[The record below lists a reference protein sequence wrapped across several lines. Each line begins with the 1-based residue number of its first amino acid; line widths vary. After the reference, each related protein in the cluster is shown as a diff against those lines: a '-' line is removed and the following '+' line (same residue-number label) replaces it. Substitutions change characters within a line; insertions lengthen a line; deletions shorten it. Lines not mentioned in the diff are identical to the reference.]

1 MSDSND
7 FEIGLKKNV
16 PNHII
21 RASAGTG
28 KTFQLSNRYIQLLA
42 LGHNCD
48 SILATTFTR
57 KAAGEIL
64 DRIVQRL
71 ASGALDESAAAE
83 LAGFVECDLDAAG
96 CRELLKGLMGQVHRL
111 QIGTLDSFFS
121 RLARSFSLELGL
133 PLDWAISTD
142 QLLGELSDLS
152 VQEMLSSQNAIRMM
166 HLLAK
171 GEAQRGVAHL
181 IRQTVDDVYGVFLD
195 SEEEAWNRLPQ
206 PKKIL
211 TQDEI
216 DSLIDMLESA
226 PANGKQQQTRKD
238 KDVELAR
245 DSEWEEF
252 ADSKQFKRLL
262 FGGTYGKKE
271 RSTEMEQAYRA
282 FEEHVRAVIIVDLKR
297 RNEATYGL
305 VEEYAKRFK
314 RKQRESGALRF
325 DDVAFALHSL
335 VGKRDANNR
344 LMFRLDQQ
352 IEHLL
357 LDEFQDTSPGQ
368 WQVLAPFAHWVAK
381 KNSGRS
387 FFCVGDLKQ
396 AIYGWRGGVAEI
408 FDLVDHEL
416 ENLTPY
422 EDMVESFR
430 SAPEV
435 IECVNTVF
443 SSLDSVKT
451 KCDETDSE
459 LQRAAKQF
467 KPHKTRRS
475 ELPGRVTVQYGPEG
489 EEKASKDRFKKVG
502 ARNNKMLDQMVLQIA
517 EYHQKC
523 PDRTIGVLTRTNR
536 TIAETIF
543 KLRQAG
549 IEASQEGGNFLTDS
563 AAVETV
569 LAAIQLADHPGDTVA
584 RFLVS
589 HSALGPWF
597 KFLPESTVTRQQNE
611 ERVGTVAADLRKQL
625 IDEGYGPTVEGL
637 ARVLASEC
645 TERELTRLQRL
656 IELSYD
662 YDDSWTLRAD
672 QFVAYIRDTKVPDES
687 AAKVRV
693 MTVHGSKGLEFDV
706 VFVPIP
712 SVLQWYRPPR
722 FVVDRN
728 EPTDPASLVSLYVRK
743 SVHDFLPDSFQEA
756 FKNEDRSKVRE
767 ELCVL
772 YVALTRAV
780 HAMHIHVS
788 YDCKPDDGKSLGRI
802 LLGTLAADKPRSPES
817 IVYEIGKADWYA
829 NHQKPA
835 DQLAEELQPFYLNEC
850 TEIGDRDIATTPK
863 SGRGSQW
870 LSPAQL
876 EGDSAFSLQSV
887 LRRQQDRQRMERGTL
902 LHACFE
908 TVIWLDGGPPNDELL
923 KESIQRV
930 SPLVTQEYM
939 GEIIAEFRTMLGQD
953 SLQQLFKSETYR
965 DTMASRLVNST
976 YKPTQ
981 PFSVRVE
988 NERPFVIQ
996 NVDGVLEGFVD
1007 RLLWLYDGD
1016 QLLGAEIIDFKSDK
1030 AKNGKRDE
1038 QVRFYS
1044 AQLNAYIDAV
1054 ATISE
1059 LPEEKINAYLVFLEN
1074 GEIVEVEKEI
1084 GVPQEVSANE
1094 SSAHLRGKVKRLD
1107 RKVEP
1112 GKQLRLWD

>member
-7 FEIGLKKNV
+7 FEIGLKKIV

-271 RSTEMEQAYRA
+271 RSAEMEQAYRA

-325 DDVAFALHSL
+325 DDVALALHSL

-589 HSALGPWF
+589 HSALGPWCD
-597 KFLPESTVTRQQNE
+597 FLPESTVTRQQNE

-712 SVLQWYRPPR
+712 SVQHWYRPPR

-743 SVHDFLPDSFQEA
+743 PVHDFLPDSFQEA

-788 YDCKPDDGKSLGRI
+788 YDCKPDDGRSLGRI
-802 LLGTLAADKPRSPES
+802 LLETLAAGKPRSPES

-829 NHQKPA
+829 NHQKPV

-923 KESIQRV
+923 KESMQRV

>member
-7 FEIGLKKNV
+7 SAVGLKKIV
-16 PNHII
+16 PNHVI

-71 ASGALDESAAAE
+71 ASGALDEAAAAE
-83 LAGFVECDLDAAG
+83 LAGFVECDLDSAG
-96 CRELLKGLMGQVHRL
+96 CRDLLKGLMRQVHRL

-271 RSTEMEQAYRA
+271 RSAEMEQAYRA

-569 LAAIQLADHPGDTVA
+569 LAAIQLADCLLYTSPSP
-584 RFLVS
+584 R
-589 HSALGPWF
+589 
-597 KFLPESTVTRQQNE
+597 
-611 ERVGTVAADLRKQL
+611 
-625 IDEGYGPTVEGL
+625 
-637 ARVLASEC
+637 
-645 TERELTRLQRL
+645 
-656 IELSYD
+656 
-662 YDDSWTLRAD
+662 DS
-672 QFVAYIRDTKVPDES
+672 
-687 AAKVRV
+687 
-693 MTVHGSKGLEFDV
+693 
-706 VFVPIP
+706 
-712 SVLQWYRPPR
+712 
-722 FVVDRN
+722 
-728 EPTDPASLVSLYVRK
+728 
-743 SVHDFLPDSFQEA
+743 
-756 FKNEDRSKVRE
+756 
-767 ELCVL
+767 
-772 YVALTRAV
+772 
-780 HAMHIHVS
+780 
-788 YDCKPDDGKSLGRI
+788 
-802 LLGTLAADKPRSPES
+802 
-817 IVYEIGKADWYA
+817 
-829 NHQKPA
+829 
-835 DQLAEELQPFYLNEC
+835 
-850 TEIGDRDIATTPK
+850 
-863 SGRGSQW
+863 
-870 LSPAQL
+870 
-876 EGDSAFSLQSV
+876 
-887 LRRQQDRQRMERGTL
+887 
-902 LHACFE
+902 
-908 TVIWLDGGPPNDELL
+908 
-923 KESIQRV
+923 
-930 SPLVTQEYM
+930 
-939 GEIIAEFRTMLGQD
+939 
-953 SLQQLFKSETYR
+953 
-965 DTMASRLVNST
+965 
-976 YKPTQ
+976 
-981 PFSVRVE
+981 
-988 NERPFVIQ
+988 
-996 NVDGVLEGFVD
+996 
-1007 RLLWLYDGD
+1007 
-1016 QLLGAEIIDFKSDK
+1016 
-1030 AKNGKRDE
+1030 
-1038 QVRFYS
+1038 
-1044 AQLNAYIDAV
+1044 
-1054 ATISE
+1054 
-1059 LPEEKINAYLVFLEN
+1059 
-1074 GEIVEVEKEI
+1074 
-1084 GVPQEVSANE
+1084 
-1094 SSAHLRGKVKRLD
+1094 
-1107 RKVEP
+1107 
-1112 GKQLRLWD
+1112 